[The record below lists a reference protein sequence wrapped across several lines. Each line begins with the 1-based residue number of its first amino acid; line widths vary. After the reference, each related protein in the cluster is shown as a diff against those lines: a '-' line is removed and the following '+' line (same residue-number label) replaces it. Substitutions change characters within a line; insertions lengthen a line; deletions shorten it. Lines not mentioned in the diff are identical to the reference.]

1 MVSSSVRKPEQSSK
15 VSNRHKR
22 LILIVTPILLRLK
35 DHSFSATILMTYL
48 HFANHLVFFGFTVT
62 GFDLWGSV
70 VATGIVCTFY
80 CTLVRNRHDRTAGT
94 QIVNST
100 TLYT

>member
-35 DHSFSATILMTYL
+35 YHSFSVTIQVTYL

-94 QIVNST
+94 QTVNST
-100 TLYT
+100 ILYM